1 MHHSYRNN
9 LVDLYRELIL
19 VEFSCSQAKFLYK
32 GWWMNLEQI
41 LFENRMDFRNWLKD
55 NCTTSSGI
63 WLVFSKHASI
73 KTIKASEALE
83 EALCF
88 GWIDGQMQSID
99 DKKYLKYF
107 SIRRKGSKWSE
118 KNKNL
123 AKELEA
129 KGLMTDFG
137 RIKIEEAKKN
147 GVWDAPKPEPISEEQ
162 VQMFLELIK
171 DTEPAFTNFISM
183 SPSVRKN
190 YTGLYFDAKSNDA
203 KKRRLEKIIN
213 RLILNLKPM

>member
-1 MHHSYRNN
+1 
-9 LVDLYRELIL
+9 
-19 VEFSCSQAKFLYK
+19 
-32 GWWMNLEQI
+32 
-41 LFENRMDFRNWLKD
+41 MDFRNWLKD

-63 WLVFSKHASI
+63 WLVLSKHASI

-99 DKKYLKYF
+99 DKKYFKYF

-123 AKELEA
+123 VKELEA

-147 GVWDAPKPEPISEEQ
+147 GAWDAPKPEPISEEQ

-190 YTGLYFDAKSNDA
+190 YTGLYFDAKSDDA
-203 KKRRLEKIIN
+203 KKRRLKKIID